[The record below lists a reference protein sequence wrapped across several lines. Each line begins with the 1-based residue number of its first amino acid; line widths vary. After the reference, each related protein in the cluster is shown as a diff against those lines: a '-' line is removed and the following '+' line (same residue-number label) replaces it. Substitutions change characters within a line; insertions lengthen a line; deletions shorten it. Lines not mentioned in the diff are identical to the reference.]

1 MHGRQIAQFQFGHT
15 TAMLFGWQADR
26 HFIVVEYLDD
36 TVGDV
41 RLVVVAI
48 AGCKEC
54 NPPRGSVLALAASFS
69 EPKLS
74 CGLQI
79 STASCLRAVLR

>member
-1 MHGRQIAQFQFGHT
+1 
-15 TAMLFGWQADR
+15 MLFGGQADC

-54 NPPRGSVLALAASFS
+54 NSARGSVLALAALFP
-69 EPKLS
+69 EPKLA
-74 CGLQI
+74 CGL
-79 STASCLRAVLR
+79 